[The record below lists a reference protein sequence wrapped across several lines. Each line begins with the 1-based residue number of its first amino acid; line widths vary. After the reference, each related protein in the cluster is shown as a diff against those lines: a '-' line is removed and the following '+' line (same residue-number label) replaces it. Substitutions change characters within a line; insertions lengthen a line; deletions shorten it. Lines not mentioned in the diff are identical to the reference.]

1 MYMYVHVN
9 VQNQEMESQLH
20 VAIAYGVKLL
30 VFRLEIEKINHK
42 GLFHLL
48 CRNAYYLTLVC
59 LAFVVLF
66 TN

>member
-1 MYMYVHVN
+1 MYVYVG
-9 VQNQEMESQLH
+9 NQEMESH
-20 VAIAYGVKLL
+20 VVIAYGVKLL